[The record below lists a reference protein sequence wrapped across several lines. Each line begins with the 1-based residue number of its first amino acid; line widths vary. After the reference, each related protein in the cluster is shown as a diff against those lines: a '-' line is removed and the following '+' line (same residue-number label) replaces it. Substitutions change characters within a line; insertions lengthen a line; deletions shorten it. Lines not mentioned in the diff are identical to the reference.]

1 MIKKYLTI
9 FSVAAL
15 ALFSSCQK
23 EEWPAQPNWDE
34 IPNPEEI
41 TDDGLR
47 KPEKSTNNVVAHRG
61 GSAEC
66 GLPDNS
72 IASLKYAMTQGC
84 YASECDIYWT
94 KDNNVVVAHADGNC
108 KINGLHPWEATLAEI
123 RAAGTLSNGEQ
134 VPCLE
139 DFIEEVMK
147 EGSCTKLWLDIKNIT
162 KPSTLTQY
170 PINAAKR
177 SCEIVESMGAKHF
190 VEFIC
195 TGNATVMTSA
205 FGYAFQYDLPIGWM
219 GNQSADTFISKGYR
233 WANFAAASVMG
244 PKFGGKGTR
253 DIDEYEKASI
263 ELSVFNIDKQAGD
276 GNAVYS
282 EEAVEAYLANAL
294 RFKAL
299 CTNYPAWLIEKV
311 EEATRT
317 WDGIRSYDDWEDFLK
332 ELKKDPTAKRF
343 CNADGE
349 VVLHV
354 DVAPAGKW
362 TPIEK
367 FTGVFNGNGH
377 KITINCETTAN
388 YAGLFAVMGGTVKNL
403 TIDGTVKGGAASG
416 NAYIGSVAGFADYD
430 AQIIN
435 CTNKAKIEVKA
446 EITAGSQ
453 YVGGIAGAIEE
464 RSNIDGNVNEGEI
477 IVDIVNAKNVNV
489 IGGITGYA
497 WSPLRN
503 CKNLGNITYTDET
516 ANNKAQ
522 YVGGI
527 AARLWRTKGFTV
539 ENCVNEGNLTLKTVQ
554 IANNLLGGICADAEA
569 ENVTDVTKTIN
580 ILKNCVNK
588 GIILSDSPETTVAN
602 SGKARM
608 GGLCGSFVA
617 LESCTNEG
625 LVKVSQGAT
634 GKSEYAVGGLCGIGG
649 TGTWKYCKQL
659 GDVVNN
665 LGVNNILA
673 HTGGMAGWVLGT
685 LVIEDAAIDSNVSSS
700 ILYDYDQDKGT
711 SGDLVHKNSSCVG
724 LICGRINN
732 TFSVTI
738 LNSKVYGTLTR
749 TINKNGETETT
760 DVSNFVPADNYL
772 YGAVQSAQAI
782 FTSNGLSCEKSR

>member
-34 IPNPEEI
+34 IPDPEEI
-41 TDDGLR
+41 VDDGLL
-47 KPEKSTNNVVAHRG
+47 KPLPAKNNIVAHRG

-66 GLPDNS
+66 GFPDNS
-72 IASLKYAMTQGC
+72 IASLRYAMQLGC

-94 KDNNVVVAHADGNC
+94 KDDNVVIAHADGNC
-108 KINGLHPWEATLAEI
+108 RINGLYPWEATLSEI
-123 RAAGTLSNGEQ
+123 RAAGKLKNGEEI
-134 VPCLE
+134 PCLA
-139 DFIEEVMK
+139 DFINEVMK
-147 EGSCTKLWLDIKNIT
+147 DGSCTKLWLDIKNVT

-177 SCEIVESMGAKHF
+177 ACEIINEMGANHF

-195 TGNATVMTSA
+195 TGNATVMSSS
-205 FGYAFQYDLPIGWM
+205 FGYAFQYGLPIGWM
-219 GNQSADTFISKGYR
+219 GNQSAETFVSKGYR
-233 WANFAAASVMG
+233 WANFAASLMT
-244 PKFGGKGTR
+244 PQFGGTGNR
-253 DIDEYEKASI
+253 NIEDYEKAGI
-263 ELSVFNIDKQAGD
+263 ALSVFNIDKQAGD
-276 GNAVYS
+276 GNAIYS
-282 EEAVEAYLANAL
+282 DAAVEAYINNVT

-299 CTNYPAWLIEKV
+299 CTNYPDWLISKY
-311 EEATRT
+311 EEATKT
-317 WDGIRSYDDWEDFLK
+317 WDGIRSYDDWQDFIK
-332 ELKKDPTAKRF
+332 VLKKDPTGRRF

-349 VVLHV
+349 VVLHI
-354 DVAPAGKW
+354 DLTPTGNW
-362 TPIEK
+362 TPIEH

-377 KITINCETTAN
+377 TITLNCESTAN
-388 YAGLFAVMGGTVKNL
+388 KVGLFALMGGTVKNL
-403 TIDGTVKGGAASG
+403 TVAGSIKAGAPEG
-416 NAYIGSVAGFADYD
+416 NTYIGTVAGFADYD

-497 WSPLRN
+497 WSPIRN
-503 CKNLGNITYTDET
+503 CKNIAAITYTDHT
-516 ANNKAQ
+516 ANKKAQ

-539 ENCVNEGNLTLKTVQ
+539 EGCVNEGNLTLKTVQ

-588 GIILSDSPETTVAN
+588 GIILSDSPETTIAN

-711 SGDLVHKNSSCVG
+711 SDDLVHKNSSCVG

>member
-34 IPNPEEI
+34 IPDPEEI
-41 TDDGLR
+41 VDDGLL
-47 KPEKSTNNVVAHRG
+47 KPLPAKNNIVAHRG

-66 GLPDNS
+66 GFPDNS
-72 IASLKYAMTQGC
+72 IASLRYAMQLGC

-94 KDNNVVVAHADGNC
+94 KDDNVVIAHADGNC
-108 KINGLHPWEATLAEI
+108 RINGLYPWEATLSEI
-123 RAAGTLSNGEQ
+123 RAAGKLKNGEEI
-134 VPCLE
+134 PCLA
-139 DFIEEVMK
+139 DFINEVMK
-147 EGSCTKLWLDIKNIT
+147 DGSCTKLWLDIKNVT

-170 PINAAKR
+170 PINAANR
-177 SCEIVESMGAKHF
+177 ACEIINEMGANHF

-195 TGNATVMTSA
+195 TGNATVMSSS
-205 FGYAFQYDLPIGWM
+205 FGYAFQYGLPIGWM
-219 GNQSADTFISKGYR
+219 GNQSAETFVSKGYR
-233 WANFAAASVMG
+233 WANFAASLMT
-244 PKFGGKGTR
+244 PQFGGTGNR
-253 DIDEYEKASI
+253 NIEDYEKAGI
-263 ELSVFNIDKQAGD
+263 ALSVFNIDKQAGD
-276 GNAVYS
+276 GNAIYS
-282 EEAVEAYLANAL
+282 DAAVEAYINNVT

-299 CTNYPAWLIEKV
+299 CTNYPDWLISKY
-311 EEATRT
+311 EEATKT
-317 WDGIRSYDDWEDFLK
+317 WDGIRSYDDWQDFIK
-332 ELKKDPTAKRF
+332 VLKKDPTGRRF

-349 VVLHV
+349 VVLHI
-354 DVAPAGKW
+354 DLTPTGNW
-362 TPIEK
+362 TPIEH

-377 KITINCETTAN
+377 TITLNCESTAN
-388 YAGLFAVMGGTVKNL
+388 KVGLFALMGGTVKNL
-403 TIDGTVKGGAASG
+403 TVAGSIKAGAPEE
-416 NAYIGSVAGFADYD
+416 NTYIGTVAGFADYD

-446 EITAGSQ
+446 EITAGSH

-497 WSPLRN
+497 WSPIRN
-503 CKNLGNITYTDET
+503 CKNIAAITYTDHT
-516 ANNKAQ
+516 TNKKAQ

-539 ENCVNEGNLTLKTVQ
+539 EGCVNEGNLTLRTVQ
-554 IANNLLGGICADAEA
+554 IANNLLGGICGDAEA
-569 ENVTDVTKTIN
+569 ENVTDQTKTIN
-580 ILKNCVNK
+580 TFRNCVNK
-588 GIILSDSPETTVAN
+588 GIILSDSPETTTAN

>member
-34 IPNPEEI
+34 IPDPEEI
-41 TDDGLR
+41 VDDGLL
-47 KPEKSTNNVVAHRG
+47 KPLPAKNNIVAHRG

-66 GLPDNS
+66 GFPDNS
-72 IASLKYAMTQGC
+72 IASLRYAMQLGC

-94 KDNNVVVAHADGNC
+94 KDDNVVIAHADGNC
-108 KINGLHPWEATLAEI
+108 RINGLYPWEATLSEI
-123 RAAGTLSNGEQ
+123 RAAGKLKNGEEI
-134 VPCLE
+134 PCLA
-139 DFIEEVMK
+139 DFINEVMK
-147 EGSCTKLWLDIKNIT
+147 DGSCTKLWLDIKNVT

-177 SCEIVESMGAKHF
+177 ACEIINEMGANHF

-195 TGNATVMTSA
+195 TGNATVMSSS
-205 FGYAFQYDLPIGWM
+205 FGYAFQYGLPIGWM
-219 GNQSADTFISKGYR
+219 GNQSAETFVSKGYR
-233 WANFAAASVMG
+233 WANFAASLMT
-244 PKFGGKGTR
+244 PQFGGTGNR
-253 DIDEYEKASI
+253 NIEDYEKAGI
-263 ELSVFNIDKQAGD
+263 ALSVFNIDKQAGD
-276 GNAVYS
+276 GNAIYS
-282 EEAVEAYLANAL
+282 DAAVEAYINNVT

-299 CTNYPAWLIEKV
+299 CTNYPDWLISKY
-311 EEATRT
+311 EEATKT
-317 WDGIRSYDDWEDFLK
+317 WDGIRSYDDWQDFIK
-332 ELKKDPTAKRF
+332 VLKKDPTGRRF

-349 VVLHV
+349 VVLHI
-354 DVAPAGKW
+354 DLTPTGNW
-362 TPIEK
+362 TPIEH

-377 KITINCETTAN
+377 TITLNCESTAN
-388 YAGLFAVMGGTVKNL
+388 KVGLFALMGGTVKNL
-403 TIDGTVKGGAASG
+403 TVAGSIKAGAPEG
-416 NAYIGSVAGFADYD
+416 NTYIGTVAGFADYD

-497 WSPLRN
+497 WSPIRN
-503 CKNLGNITYTDET
+503 CKNIAAITYTDHT
-516 ANNKAQ
+516 ANKKAQ

-539 ENCVNEGNLTLKTVQ
+539 EGCVNEGNLTLRTVQ
-554 IANNLLGGICADAEA
+554 IANNLLGGICGDAEA
-569 ENVTDVTKTIN
+569 ENVTDQTKTIN
-580 ILKNCVNK
+580 TFRNCVNK
-588 GIILSDSPETTVAN
+588 GIILSDSPETTTAN

-617 LESCTNEG
+617 LESCINEG
-625 LVKVSQGAT
+625 LVKINQGAT
-634 GKSEYAVGGLCGIGG
+634 GASEYAVGGFCGIGG
-649 TGTWKYCKQL
+649 TGTWKNCKQF

-665 LGVNNILA
+665 LGVKNLSA

-685 LVIEDAAIDSNVSSS
+685 LVVENSAIDANVSSS
-700 ILYDYDQDKGT
+700 VLYNYDQDKGK
-711 SGDLVHKNSSCVG
+711 GDDLTHKNSSSAG
-724 LICGRINN
+724 LVCGRI
-732 TFSVTI
+732 TKAFSMTVKDT
-738 LNSKVYGTLTR
+738 KVYGMLTR
-749 TINKNGETETT
+749 IINKNVETETT
-760 DVSNFVPADNYL
+760 DCTKAVPADSYL
-772 YGAVQSAQAI
+772 CGALQDKTAV
-782 FTSNGLSCEKSR
+782 FTATGLTCEKSR